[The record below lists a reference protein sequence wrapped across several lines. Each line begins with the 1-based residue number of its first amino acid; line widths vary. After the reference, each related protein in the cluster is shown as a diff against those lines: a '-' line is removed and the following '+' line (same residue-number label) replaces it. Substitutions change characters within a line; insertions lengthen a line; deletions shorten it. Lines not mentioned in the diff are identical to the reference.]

1 MLCVSL
7 SDFESPYKGGWG
19 GGEDNRNEE
28 KKRESSKGGK
38 SHDSGMDGKGGERDF
53 GGKRTVR
60 SGVWREG
67 ESVNFCRLRDL
78 LGDVGTEW

>member
-1 MLCVSL
+1 MLCVTL
-7 SDFESPYKGGWG
+7 SNFESPYKGGWG

-38 SHDSGMDGKGGERDF
+38 SHVSSMDGKGVECDF
-53 GGKRTVR
+53 GGNRTVR
-60 SGVWREG
+60 SGVCREG

>member
-28 KKRESSKGGK
+28 KSKRAVKEEKVMIWVWMAKGVNGILE
-38 SHDSGMDGKGGERDF
+38 ER
-53 GGKRTVR
+53 GQ
-60 SGVWREG
+60 
-67 ESVNFCRLRDL
+67 
-78 LGDVGTEW
+78 

>member
-1 MLCVSL
+1 MAG
-7 SDFESPYKGGWG
+7 KTIGM
-19 GGEDNRNEE
+19 R
-28 KKRESSKGGK
+28 KKSERERGSRKGGK

-67 ESVNFCRLRDL
+67 ESVNFCRLRDP

>member
-38 SHDSGMDGKGGERDF
+38 SHDSGMDGKGVNGILEER
-53 GGKRTVR
+53 GQ
-60 SGVWREG
+60 
-67 ESVNFCRLRDL
+67 
-78 LGDVGTEW
+78 